1 MLTLYA
7 EKPSRGVLA
16 TPSKTVGRV
25 VLGPRRVGRQYA
37 RIVAHRDGSGR
48 IELDD
53 AVSGLWSDALEQ
65 CSFSEIWSA
74 PPPTAPLAFPI

>member
-1 MLTLYA
+1 MTPRPA
-7 EKPSRGVLA
+7 GVLA

-48 IELDD
+48 IELFDSD
-53 AVSGLWSDALEQ
+53 TGLWSDALER
-65 CSFSEIWSA
+65 CTFAEIWSA
-74 PPPTAPLAFPI
+74 PPPAVPLAFLI